1 MTSTM
6 DIEVPSV
13 QVPHFMGWGGE
24 GGIGE
29 GSNGMIGPWP
39 HHHILHRGGVGWGGV
54 GWGGVGYWND
64 LPASHLTSASN
75 RLTQF
80 L

>member
-13 QVPHFMGWGGE
+13 QVLHFMWWGVE
-24 GGIGE
+24 GGIGQ

-39 HHHILHRGGVGWGGV
+39 HHHILHRGGVGWGG
-54 GWGGVGYWND
+54 GVG
-64 LPASHLTSASN
+64 
-75 RLTQF
+75 
-80 L
+80 